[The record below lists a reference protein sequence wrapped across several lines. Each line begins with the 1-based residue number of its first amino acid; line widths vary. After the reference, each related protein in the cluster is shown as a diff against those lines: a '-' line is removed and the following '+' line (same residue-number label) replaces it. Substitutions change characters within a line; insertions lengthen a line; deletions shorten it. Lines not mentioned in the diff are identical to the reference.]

1 MNNIEKLRKAAQDVL
16 DATSDMVEQA
26 VTELAINHNAPEGWV
41 TDDSKR
47 FYIHNCIGI
56 VYSTNDGSYKENLWS
71 LGRLYKTALEA
82 EDALELLKLDAEIK
96 RFVAFHDKDTPIDW
110 SDREQTK
117 YSFYWNYS
125 VNDLGYYFSV
135 KASKRQG
142 TIHMTEQTK
151 DKVLEHFTPEQLERW
166 AKS

>member
-1 MNNIEKLRKAAQDVL
+1 MNNIEKLRKAAQDFL
-16 DATSDMVEQA
+16 DATEDMVEQA
-26 VTELAINHNAPEGWV
+26 VTEPAIDHNTPEDWV
-41 TDDSKR
+41 TDDSRR
-47 FYIHNCIGI
+47 FYIYKRTVHSCI
-56 VYSTNDGSYKENLWS
+56 DKHYKESLW
-71 LGRLYKTALEA
+71 LIGRLYKTALEA

-96 RFVAFHDKDTPIDW
+96 RFVAFYDKDTPIDW